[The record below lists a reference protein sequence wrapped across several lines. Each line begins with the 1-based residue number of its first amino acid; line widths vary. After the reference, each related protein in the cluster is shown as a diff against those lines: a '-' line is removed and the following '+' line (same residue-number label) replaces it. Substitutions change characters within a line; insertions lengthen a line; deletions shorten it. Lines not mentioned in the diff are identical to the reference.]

1 MIFRLL
7 GDLEVLIDGQD
18 LRLAGH
24 KQRALLAVLL
34 LHANEVVGADRLIED
49 LWGDEPPAQAA
60 KSVQVHVWR
69 LRKALGA
76 ETADSDA
83 DGRVLTRASGYV
95 LRVDRG
101 ELDVQEFERL
111 VDEGS
116 KALRDGQPE
125 RAGGLLREG
134 LALWR
139 GPPLAEFA
147 YDAFARQEIERLS
160 ELHSQA
166 IQGRIDADLALGR
179 HDLLVGELEAL
190 VAAHPLAER
199 LRGQLMLAL
208 YRCGTPGRRTRG
220 LPADTTSAAGR
231 PRARTRQRPQT
242 PARRDPQPRPRAR
255 TAAGRRPVL
264 AARDGGNGG
273 CPRSA
278 SGAAVGSAGSGP
290 STVGA
295 ARRRGAPAQCG
306 GSGRGRNPRDA
317 GGGAVIAAANSVA
330 VIDPGDNRVVTQ
342 TPVGAGPGSITAG
355 IGGVWV
361 ANTDDHTI
369 MTLDVASRQV
379 TRTMGFRD
387 SVDGVA
393 ADSRALWTVDST
405 RGIAQRIDPPSGR
418 LCRTVPVGDRAGS
431 GSIPNAWRLAGTRYG
446 LRTTRPES
454 CGSPT
459 VAPASRGSTSATSPA
474 ESRSGAVRPGWLTT
488 STTPCRRIDSTGGI
502 SKIIPVGPGAS
513 GIVVGAGAVWV
524 ASTLDDRLERI
535 DPTTNSVTT
544 TIRVGSRPR
553 GVAWGDGSI
562 WVANSGDG
570 TISRVDPG
578 TDRVRRIAVGQSPQ
592 AIVVTGGAVWV
603 SVAARAGAGASP
615 AEPHRRTAAG
625 GGRGSV
631 RVH

>member
-101 ELDVQEFERL
+101 ELDAQEFERL

-116 KALRDGQPE
+116 KALRDGQFE

-160 ELHSQA
+160 ELHLQA

-208 YRCGTPGRRTRG
+208 YRSGRQADALEVYLQTRRVLLDDLGLEPGEDLKRLHAAILSHDPELELPPAADPSSQPVMAGTVDVHGARAAPQWGAQARAHRRWG
-220 LPADTTSAAGR
+220 LP
-231 PRARTRQRPQT
+231 
-242 PARRDPQPRPRAR
+242 
-255 TAAGRRPVL
+255 V
-264 AARDGGNGG
+264 
-273 CPRSA
+273 
-278 SGAAVGSAGSGP
+278 AAVLLLS
-290 STVGA
+290 VA
-295 ARRRGAPAQCG
+295 AAAAVVVLTHR
-306 GSGRGRNPRDA
+306 
-317 GGGAVIAAANSVA
+317 GGAVIAAANSVA

-369 MTLDVASRQV
+369 MKLDVASRQV

-393 ADSRALWTVDST
+393 ADSRALWTADST
-405 RGIAQRIDPPSGR
+405 RGIAQRIDPTFR
-418 LCRTVPVGDRAGS
+418 TVVRTVPVGDRAGS
-431 GSIPNAWRLAGTRYG
+431 GSIPNALA
-446 LRTTRPES
+446 
-454 CGSPT
+454 
-459 VAPASRGSTSATSPA
+459 V
-474 ESRSGAVRPGWLTT
+474 
-488 STTPCRRIDSTGGI
+488 GGN
-502 SKIIPVGPGAS
+502 
-513 GIVVGAGAVWV
+513 AVWV
-524 ASTLDDRLERI
+524 ANNASGITSIADGWHPRLADRRRQRAQRNR
-535 DPTTNSVTT
+535 D
-544 TIRVGSRPR
+544 R
-553 GVAWGDGSI
+553 GRCDL
-562 WVANSGDG
+562 
-570 TISRVDPG
+570 
-578 TDRVRRIAVGQSPQ
+578 
-592 AIVVTGGAVWV
+592 GG
-603 SVAARAGAGASP
+603 
-615 AEPHRRTAAG
+615 
-625 GGRGSV
+625 
-631 RVH
+631 